1 MIKIS
6 FSGCIGSGKSSLLT
20 EVKKI
25 LSLKEGV
32 ESIEDLYKNNP
43 FDTDKKSSFI
53 SQFYLLTNHI
63 NQENIRAISFSDILL
78 CDGSVLD
85 HWIQWQKH
93 LADIEMN
100 NNIEEKTDILKRLY
114 LFWIKTYDL
123 IFFIRVDPKILENR
137 KEEENITLPG
147 MEYFKD
153 MEALYSRTIQEDNL
167 NVIEVWNNNS
177 VDEGANTIVEKISEY
192 QKK

>member
-1 MIKIS
+1 MTKIS

-32 ESIEDLYKNNP
+32 ESIEDISKKNP
-43 FDTDKKSSFI
+43 FDTDKKLSFI

-63 NQENIRAISFSDILL
+63 NEENIKAISFSDMLL
-78 CDGSVLD
+78 CDSSVLD

-93 LADIEMN
+93 LSDIEMN
-100 NNIEEKTDILKRLY
+100 NNIEEKSEILKKLY

-123 IFFIRVDPKILENR
+123 IFFIRVDPKVLEKR
-137 KEEENITLPG
+137 KEEDSFTLPG
-147 MEYFKD
+147 MEYFKE
-153 MEALYSRTIQEDNL
+153 MEALYLKTIKDDNL
-167 NVIEVWNNNS
+167 KIIEIWNNHS
-177 VDEGANTIVEKISEY
+177 VDEGANTIVEHISEF

>member
-6 FSGCIGSGKSSLLT
+6 FSGCTGSGKSSLLT
-20 EVKKI
+20 ETKKI

-32 ESIEDLYKNNP
+32 ESIEDLSRKDP
-43 FDTDKKSSFI
+43 FDTDKKSSFVR
-53 SQFYLLTNHI
+53 QFYLITNHI
-63 NQENIRAISFSDILL
+63 NQENIRSISFTNILL

-93 LADIEMN
+93 LSDVEMN
-100 NNIEEKTDILKRLY
+100 DNIKKKNEILKRLY

-137 KEEENITLPG
+137 KEEENITIPG
-147 MEYFKD
+147 MDYIKE
-153 MEALYSRTIQEDNL
+153 MEAIYAKTIQENNL
-167 NVIEVWNNNS
+167 NVIEIGNNNS
-177 VDEGANTIVEKISEY
+177 VDEGANTIVERVSEY
-192 QKK
+192 QNK